1 MTQIIIPS
9 ELLKW
14 IDANRGTLSR
24 QSFIIKNLFKIKE
37 IKEMK

>member
-1 MTQIIIPS
+1 MTQLTIPF

-14 IDANRGTLSR
+14 IDENRGALSR